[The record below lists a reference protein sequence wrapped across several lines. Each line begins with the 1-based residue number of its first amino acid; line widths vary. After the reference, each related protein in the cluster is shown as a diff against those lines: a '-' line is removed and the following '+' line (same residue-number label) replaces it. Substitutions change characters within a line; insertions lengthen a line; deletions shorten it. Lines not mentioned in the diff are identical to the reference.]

1 MDDKL
6 IPTLV
11 LPGDEEEAQP
21 AAAEAEAPV
30 QEAAQPVQAA
40 AAAVQ
45 TAPVAEAQ
53 QAPAQEEK
61 KDEPLTPVDAQDDSL
76 NFDNLSP
83 EEQAAVLAFV
93 ERIDIHN
100 SETVLK
106 YGNAAQTKISQFS
119 DKILED
125 VKTKDTGAISD
136 MLTQLVAEL
145 KGFDVDEGK
154 KGGLF
159 GLFKKAGSNIAQ
171 LRAKYDKVEENVAQI
186 IATLQGHQKQLIS
199 DCKMLDELYAQNEQY
214 YHELTLYIIAG
225 ELKLQRLR
233 EEELPPLLAKAQQT
247 ADPADAQ
254 IANDFSQLISR
265 FEKRIHDLK
274 LTRMV
279 SVQMGPQIRLMQNND
294 NVLAER
300 IQSTVANTI
309 PLWKSQM
316 VIAMGMQ
323 HAESALNAQKA
334 VTDMTN
340 ELLRANAERLKMGTI
355 ETAKEA
361 ERRCGY
367 RNHPRREHRAH
378 RYPERS
384 AEDPARGRSE
394 ARRRRHRAWPPG
406 EGAARQG
413 AGNQSLRMRWDFVPN
428 PIRNLRFL
436 DFPLKPIILMGF
448 TYNEQ
453 SPKPSGA
460 RFFPQ
465 KAA

>member
-1 MDDKL
+1 MDDKTM
-6 IPTLV
+6 PTLV
-11 LPGDEEEAQP
+11 LPGEEEEKTPETAP
-21 AAAEAEAPV
+21 AAS
-30 QEAAQPVQAA
+30 A

-45 TAPVAEAQ
+45 AAPAPEAAPVAAQ
-53 QAPAQEEK
+53 TIE
-61 KDEPLTPVDAQDDSL
+61 PVDAKDDSL
-76 NFDNLSP
+76 NFDNLTP

-136 MLTQLVAEL
+136 MLTNLVAEL

-154 KGGLF
+154 KGGFL
-159 GLFKKAGSNIAQ
+159 GLFKKAGNSITQ

-186 IATLQGHQKQLIS
+186 ILSLQNHQKQLIS

-225 ELKLQRLR
+225 EIKLKKLR
-233 EEELPPLLAKAQQT
+233 EEELPPMLAKAQQT

-254 IANDFSQLISR
+254 AANDFSQLIER

-300 IQSTVANTI
+300 IQSTIANTI

-323 HAESALNAQKA
+323 HAESALNAQKS

-340 ELLRANAERLKMGTI
+340 ELLRSNAERLKMGTI

-361 ERRCGY
+361 ERGVVDIETIRTANTALIDTLTEVQKIQ
-367 RNHPRREHRAH
+367 R
-378 RYPERS
+378 
-384 AEDPARGRSE
+384 
-394 ARRRRHRAWPPG
+394 
-406 EGAARQG
+406 EGAQKRAAASIELGRLEKE
-413 AGNQSLRMRWDFVPN
+413 LRDKIDR
-428 PIRNLRFL
+428 I
-436 DFPLKPIILMGF
+436 
-448 TYNEQ
+448 
-453 SPKPSGA
+453 
-460 RFFPQ
+460 
-465 KAA
+465 

>member
-1 MDDKL
+1 MDNMIPNL
-6 IPTLV
+6 I
-11 LPGDEEEAQP
+11 LPGEEPEK
-21 AAAEAEAPV
+21 APV
-30 QEAAQPVQAA
+30 QETAAPEAPAAPTAPAAA

-45 TAPVAEAQ
+45 AAPKAAEK
-53 QAPAQEEK
+53 PMEPVSAQE
-61 KDEPLTPVDAQDDSL
+61 DAL
-76 NFDNLSP
+76 NFDNLS
-83 EEQAAVLAFV
+83 EQEKAAVLAFV

-106 YGNAAQTKISQFS
+106 YGNAAQMKISQFS

-136 MLTQLVAEL
+136 MLANLVAEL

-159 GLFKKAGSNIAQ
+159 GLFKKAGNTVTQ
-171 LRAKYDKVEENVAQI
+171 LKARFDKVEENVTEI
-186 IATLQGHQKQLIS
+186 IASLQNHQKQLIS
-199 DCKMLDELYAQNEQY
+199 DCKMLDGLYEQNEQY

-225 ELKLQRLR
+225 EIKLRRLR
-233 EEELPPLLAKAQQT
+233 EEELPPMLAKAQET

-254 IANDFSQLISR
+254 AANDFAQLIER

-300 IQSTVANTI
+300 IQSTIANTI

-316 VIAMGMQ
+316 VIALGMQ
-323 HAESALNAQKA
+323 HAEDALKAQKA

-340 ELLRANAERLKMGTI
+340 DLLRSNAERLKMGTI

-361 ERRCGY
+361 ERGVVDLETIRVANTALIETLTEVQKIQ
-367 RNHPRREHRAH
+367 R
-378 RYPERS
+378 
-384 AEDPARGRSE
+384 
-394 ARRRRHRAWPPG
+394 
-406 EGAARQG
+406 EGAQKRAAAAIELGRLEKE
-413 AGNQSLRMRWDFVPN
+413 LRDKVLEIN
-428 PIRNLRFL
+428 
-436 DFPLKPIILMGF
+436 K
-448 TYNEQ
+448 Q
-453 SPKPSGA
+453 
-460 RFFPQ
+460 
-465 KAA
+465 

>member
-1 MDDKL
+1 MDDKTM
-6 IPTLV
+6 PTLV
-11 LPGDEEEAQP
+11 LPGEEEEKTPETAP
-21 AAAEAEAPV
+21 AAS
-30 QEAAQPVQAA
+30 A

-45 TAPVAEAQ
+45 AAPAPKAAPVAAQ
-53 QAPAQEEK
+53 TIE
-61 KDEPLTPVDAQDDSL
+61 PVDAKDDSL
-76 NFDNLSP
+76 NFDNLTP

-136 MLTQLVAEL
+136 MLTNLVAEL

-154 KGGLF
+154 KGGFL
-159 GLFKKAGSNIAQ
+159 GLFKKAGNSITQ

-186 IATLQGHQKQLIS
+186 ILSLQNHQKQLIS

-225 ELKLQRLR
+225 EIKLKKLR
-233 EEELPPLLAKAQQT
+233 EEELPPMLAKAQQT

-254 IANDFSQLISR
+254 AANDFSQLIER

-300 IQSTVANTI
+300 IQSTIANTI

-323 HAESALNAQKA
+323 HAESALNAQKS

-340 ELLRANAERLKMGTI
+340 ELLRSNAERLKMGTI
-355 ETAKEA
+355 ETAREA
-361 ERRCGY
+361 ERGVVDIETIRTANTALIDTLTEVQKIQ
-367 RNHPRREHRAH
+367 R
-378 RYPERS
+378 
-384 AEDPARGRSE
+384 
-394 ARRRRHRAWPPG
+394 
-406 EGAARQG
+406 EGAQKRAAASIELGRLEKE
-413 AGNQSLRMRWDFVPN
+413 LRDKIMEVN
-428 PIRNLRFL
+428 N
-436 DFPLKPIILMGF
+436 
-448 TYNEQ
+448 
-453 SPKPSGA
+453 
-460 RFFPQ
+460 
-465 KAA
+465 

>member
-1 MDDKL
+1 MDDKTM
-6 IPTLV
+6 PTLV
-11 LPGDEEEAQP
+11 LPGEENEKTPETAP
-21 AAAEAEAPV
+21 A
-30 QEAAQPVQAA
+30 AA

-45 TAPVAEAQ
+45 AAPAPEAAPVAAQ
-53 QAPAQEEK
+53 TIE
-61 KDEPLTPVDAQDDSL
+61 PVDAKDDSL
-76 NFDNLSP
+76 NFDNLTP

-136 MLTQLVAEL
+136 MLTNLVAEL

-154 KGGLF
+154 KGGFL
-159 GLFKKAGSNIAQ
+159 GLFKKAGNSITQ

-186 IATLQGHQKQLIS
+186 ILSLQNHQKQLIS

-214 YHELTLYIIAG
+214 YHELTLYIVAG
-225 ELKLQRLR
+225 EIKLKKLR
-233 EEELPPLLAKAQQT
+233 EEELPPMLAKAQQT

-254 IANDFSQLISR
+254 AANDFSQLIER
-265 FEKRIHDLK
+265 FEKRNHDLK

-300 IQSTVANTI
+300 IQSTIANTI

-323 HAESALNAQKA
+323 HAESALNAQKS

-340 ELLRANAERLKMGTI
+340 ELLRSNAERLKMGTI

-361 ERRCGY
+361 ERGVVDLETIRTANTALIDTLTEVQKIQ
-367 RNHPRREHRAH
+367 R
-378 RYPERS
+378 
-384 AEDPARGRSE
+384 
-394 ARRRRHRAWPPG
+394 
-406 EGAARQG
+406 EGAQKRAAASIELGRLEKE
-413 AGNQSLRMRWDFVPN
+413 LRD
-428 PIRNLRFL
+428 
-436 DFPLKPIILMGF
+436 KILEV
-448 TYNEQ
+448 NN
-453 SPKPSGA
+453 
-460 RFFPQ
+460 
-465 KAA
+465 

>member
-1 MDDKL
+1 MDDKM

-11 LPGDEEEAQP
+11 LPGDEEEAEQAETEAPAQETAQP
-21 AAAEAEAPV
+21 A
-30 QEAAQPVQAA
+30 AA

-45 TAPVAEAQ
+45 EAPAPE
-53 QAPAQEEK
+53 APAQAEEK
-61 KDEPLTPVDAQDDSL
+61 KEEPLTPVDAADDSL

-93 ERIDIHN
+93 DRIDIHN

-136 MLTQLVAEL
+136 MLTKLVAEL

-159 GLFKKAGSNIAQ
+159 GLFKKAGNNITQ
-171 LRAKYDKVEENVAQI
+171 LRAKYDKVEENVAEI
-186 IATLQGHQKQLIS
+186 ITTLQGHQKQLIS

-225 ELKLQRLR
+225 ELKLKKLR

-254 IANDFSQLISR
+254 IANDFSQLIER

-340 ELLRANAERLKMGTI
+340 ELLRSNAERLKVGTI

-361 ERRCGY
+361 ERGVVDIETIRTANTALIDTLNEVQKIQ
-367 RNHPRREHRAH
+367 R
-378 RYPERS
+378 
-384 AEDPARGRSE
+384 
-394 ARRRRHRAWPPG
+394 
-406 EGAARQG
+406 EGAQKRAAAAIELGRLEKE
-413 AGNQSLRMRWDFVPN
+413 LRDKVLEIN
-428 PIRNLRFL
+428 N
-436 DFPLKPIILMGF
+436 
-448 TYNEQ
+448 
-453 SPKPSGA
+453 
-460 RFFPQ
+460 
-465 KAA
+465 

>member
-1 MDDKL
+1 MDDKTM
-6 IPTLV
+6 PTLV
-11 LPGDEEEAQP
+11 LPGEEEEKTPETAP
-21 AAAEAEAPV
+21 AAS
-30 QEAAQPVQAA
+30 A

-45 TAPVAEAQ
+45 AAPAPEAAPVAAQ
-53 QAPAQEEK
+53 TIE
-61 KDEPLTPVDAQDDSL
+61 PVDAKDDSL
-76 NFDNLSP
+76 NFDNLTP

-136 MLTQLVAEL
+136 MLTNLVAEL

-154 KGGLF
+154 KGGFL
-159 GLFKKAGSNIAQ
+159 GLFKKAGNSITQ

-186 IATLQGHQKQLIS
+186 ILSLQNHQKQLIS

-214 YHELTLYIIAG
+214 YHELTLYIVAG
-225 ELKLQRLR
+225 EIKLKKLR
-233 EEELPPLLAKAQQT
+233 EEELPPMLAKAQQT

-254 IANDFSQLISR
+254 AANDFSQLIER

-300 IQSTVANTI
+300 IQSTIANTI

-323 HAESALNAQKA
+323 HAESALNAQKS

-340 ELLRANAERLKMGTI
+340 ELLRSNAERLKMGTI

-361 ERRCGY
+361 ERGVVDIETIRTANTALIDTLTEVQKIQ
-367 RNHPRREHRAH
+367 R
-378 RYPERS
+378 
-384 AEDPARGRSE
+384 
-394 ARRRRHRAWPPG
+394 
-406 EGAARQG
+406 EGAQKRAAASIELGRLEKE
-413 AGNQSLRMRWDFVPN
+413 LRDKIMEVN
-428 PIRNLRFL
+428 N
-436 DFPLKPIILMGF
+436 
-448 TYNEQ
+448 
-453 SPKPSGA
+453 
-460 RFFPQ
+460 
-465 KAA
+465 

>member
-1 MDDKL
+1 MDDKM

-11 LPGDEEEAQP
+11 LPGDEEEAEQ
-21 AAAEAEAPV
+21 AAQAAEAQAETEAPA
-30 QEAAQPVQAA
+30 QGTAQPAAA

-45 TAPVAEAQ
+45 EAPAPE
-53 QAPAQEEK
+53 APAQAEEK
-61 KDEPLTPVDAQDDSL
+61 KEEPLTPVDAADDSL

-93 ERIDIHN
+93 DRIDIHN

-136 MLTQLVAEL
+136 MLTKLVAEL

-159 GLFKKAGSNIAQ
+159 GLFKKTGNSITQ
-171 LRAKYDKVEENVAQI
+171 LRAKYDKVEANVGEI

-214 YHELTLYIIAG
+214 YHELTLYIVAG
-225 ELKLQRLR
+225 ELKLKKLR

-254 IANDFSQLISR
+254 IANDFSQLIER

-300 IQSTVANTI
+300 IQSTIANTI

-340 ELLRANAERLKMGTI
+340 ELLRSNAERLKVGTI

-361 ERRCGY
+361 ERGVVDIETIRTANTALIDTLNEVQKIQ
-367 RNHPRREHRAH
+367 R
-378 RYPERS
+378 
-384 AEDPARGRSE
+384 
-394 ARRRRHRAWPPG
+394 
-406 EGAARQG
+406 EGAQKRAAAAIELGRLEKE
-413 AGNQSLRMRWDFVPN
+413 LRDKVLEIN
-428 PIRNLRFL
+428 N
-436 DFPLKPIILMGF
+436 
-448 TYNEQ
+448 
-453 SPKPSGA
+453 
-460 RFFPQ
+460 
-465 KAA
+465 

>member
-1 MDDKL
+1 MDDKTM
-6 IPTLV
+6 PTLV
-11 LPGDEEEAQP
+11 LPGEEE
-21 AAAEAEAPV
+21 EKAP
-30 QEAAQPVQAA
+30 EAAPAAA

-45 TAPVAEAQ
+45 AASAPEAAPVAAQTIEPVEA
-53 QAPAQEEK
+53 K
-61 KDEPLTPVDAQDDSL
+61 DDSL
-76 NFDNLSP
+76 NFDNLTP

-136 MLTQLVAEL
+136 MLTNLVAEL

-154 KGGLF
+154 KGGFL
-159 GLFKKAGSNIAQ
+159 GLFKKAGNNITQ
-171 LRAKYDKVEENVAQI
+171 LRAKYDKVEENVSQI
-186 IATLQGHQKQLIS
+186 IISLQNHQKQLIS

-225 ELKLQRLR
+225 EMKLKKLR
-233 EEELPPLLAKAQQT
+233 EEELPPMLAKAQQT

-254 IANDFSQLISR
+254 AANDFSQLIER

-300 IQSTVANTI
+300 IQSTIANTI

-340 ELLRANAERLKMGTI
+340 ELLRSNAERLKMGTI

-361 ERRCGY
+361 ERGVVDLETIRTANTALIDTLTEVQKIQ
-367 RNHPRREHRAH
+367 R
-378 RYPERS
+378 
-384 AEDPARGRSE
+384 
-394 ARRRRHRAWPPG
+394 
-406 EGAARQG
+406 EGAQKRAAASIELGRLEKE
-413 AGNQSLRMRWDFVPN
+413 LRD
-428 PIRNLRFL
+428 
-436 DFPLKPIILMGF
+436 KILEV
-448 TYNEQ
+448 NN
-453 SPKPSGA
+453 
-460 RFFPQ
+460 
-465 KAA
+465 

>member
-1 MDDKL
+1 MDDKT
-6 IPTLV
+6 IPSLV
-11 LPGDEEEAQP
+11 LPGEEAPQ
-21 AAAEAEAPV
+21 
-30 QEAAQPVQAA
+30 QA

-45 TAPVAEAQ
+45 EAPAAQEAPVQQEAPA
-53 QAPAQEEK
+53 APAQQ
-61 KDEPLTPVDAQDDSL
+61 DAQTPVDAKDDSL

-93 ERIDIHN
+93 DRIDIHN

-316 VIAMGMQ
+316 VLAIGVE
-323 HAESALNAQKA
+323 HSAQAAKAQRE

-340 ELLRANAERLKMGTI
+340 TLLKKNAETLKLATV
-355 ETAKEA
+355 ETAKES
-361 ERRCGY
+361 ERGIVDIETLKQTNETLISTLDEVLQIQEDG
-367 RNHPRREHRAH
+367 RNKRRE
-378 RYPERS
+378 
-384 AEDPARGRSE
+384 AEAE
-394 ARRRRHRAWPPG
+394 LTQI
-406 EGAARQG
+406 ETT
-413 AGNQSLRMRWDFVPN
+413 MRN
-428 PIRNLRFL
+428 
-436 DFPLKPIILMGF
+436 KLMEMSR
-448 TYNEQ
+448 T
-453 SPKPSGA
+453 K
-460 RFFPQ
+460 
-465 KAA
+465 

>member
-1 MDDKL
+1 MKDKLDRVTPFPIRQKKEFMTMDDKTM
-6 IPTLV
+6 PTLV
-11 LPGDEEEAQP
+11 LPGEEEEKTPETAP
-21 AAAEAEAPV
+21 AAS
-30 QEAAQPVQAA
+30 A

-45 TAPVAEAQ
+45 AAPAPEAAPVAAQ
-53 QAPAQEEK
+53 TIE
-61 KDEPLTPVDAQDDSL
+61 PVDAKDDSL
-76 NFDNLSP
+76 NFDNLTP

-136 MLTQLVAEL
+136 MLTNLVAEL

-154 KGGLF
+154 KGGFL
-159 GLFKKAGSNIAQ
+159 GLFKKAGNSITQ

-186 IATLQGHQKQLIS
+186 ILSLQNHQKQLIS

-225 ELKLQRLR
+225 EIKLKKLR
-233 EEELPPLLAKAQQT
+233 EEELPPMLAKAQQT

-254 IANDFSQLISR
+254 AANDFSQLIER

-300 IQSTVANTI
+300 IQSTIANTI

-323 HAESALNAQKA
+323 HAESALNAQKS

-340 ELLRANAERLKMGTI
+340 ELLRSNAERLKMGTI

-361 ERRCGY
+361 ERGVVDIETIRTANTALIDTLTEVQKIQ
-367 RNHPRREHRAH
+367 R
-378 RYPERS
+378 
-384 AEDPARGRSE
+384 
-394 ARRRRHRAWPPG
+394 
-406 EGAARQG
+406 EGAQKRAAASIELGRLEKE
-413 AGNQSLRMRWDFVPN
+413 LRDKIMEVN
-428 PIRNLRFL
+428 N
-436 DFPLKPIILMGF
+436 
-448 TYNEQ
+448 
-453 SPKPSGA
+453 
-460 RFFPQ
+460 
-465 KAA
+465 

>member
-1 MDDKL
+1 MDDK
-6 IPTLV
+6 IMPTLV
-11 LPGDEEEAQP
+11 LPGEEEEKTPETAP
-21 AAAEAEAPV
+21 AAS
-30 QEAAQPVQAA
+30 A

-45 TAPVAEAQ
+45 AAPAPEAAPVAAQ
-53 QAPAQEEK
+53 TIE
-61 KDEPLTPVDAQDDSL
+61 PVDAKDDSL
-76 NFDNLSP
+76 NFDNLTP

-136 MLTQLVAEL
+136 MLTNLVAEL

-154 KGGLF
+154 KGGFF
-159 GLFKKAGSNIAQ
+159 GLFKKAGNSITQ

-186 IATLQGHQKQLIS
+186 ILSLQNHQKQLIS

-225 ELKLQRLR
+225 EIKLKKLR
-233 EEELPPLLAKAQQT
+233 EEELPPMLAKAQQT

-254 IANDFSQLISR
+254 AANDFSQLIER

-300 IQSTVANTI
+300 IQSTIANTI

-323 HAESALNAQKA
+323 HAESALNAQKS

-340 ELLRANAERLKMGTI
+340 ELLRSNAERLKMGTI

-361 ERRCGY
+361 ERGVVDLETIRTANTALIDTLTEVQKIQ
-367 RNHPRREHRAH
+367 R
-378 RYPERS
+378 
-384 AEDPARGRSE
+384 
-394 ARRRRHRAWPPG
+394 
-406 EGAARQG
+406 EGAQKRAAASIELGRLEKE
-413 AGNQSLRMRWDFVPN
+413 LRD
-428 PIRNLRFL
+428 
-436 DFPLKPIILMGF
+436 KILEV
-448 TYNEQ
+448 NN
-453 SPKPSGA
+453 
-460 RFFPQ
+460 
-465 KAA
+465 